1 VRSGLNTRDSL
12 RKYQK
17 RIITVHLKDA
27 AESGK
32 RDSRDVPLGTG
43 QANCSAILKQ
53 LYDWKWR
60 GVMTVEYEHQSPQ
73 LVPEVAQCVSFVE
86 NFATSVKQ
94 LPARVVH

>member
-1 VRSGLNTRDSL
+1 MNPLDSL

-43 QANCSAILKQ
+43 QANYSAILKQ
-53 LYDWKWR
+53 LYDWKWH

-73 LVPEVAQCVSFVE
+73 LIPEVAQCVKFVE
-86 NFATSVKQ
+86 DFAAGAK
-94 LPARVVH
+94 R